1 MTLSRLVDEVR
12 KWRYFTSCF
21 FSITHGDAGK
31 AENRRFNGENG
42 GFCKNVLIQ
51 SSSEGKTYILMY
63 KKGGVKFDVNGLL
76 TNNFVLY
83 DDGFATLSL
92 FFS

>member
-76 TNNFVLY
+76 KLPFSLASFV
-83 DDGFATLSL
+83 S
-92 FFS
+92 SKIS